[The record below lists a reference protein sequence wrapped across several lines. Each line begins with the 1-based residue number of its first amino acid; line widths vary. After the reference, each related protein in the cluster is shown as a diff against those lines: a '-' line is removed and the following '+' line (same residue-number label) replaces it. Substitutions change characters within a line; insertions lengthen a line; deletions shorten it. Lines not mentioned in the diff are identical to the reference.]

1 MSKVKIVNNCW
12 IWTSAIS
19 HGYGNFKLKNK
30 SRIAHRVSF
39 ELFIG
44 DIPNGKQ
51 LDHLCRNKLCVN
63 PEHIEPVTCKENINR
78 GNSGINNSIK
88 ICCPKG
94 HSYSGK
100 DSRGY
105 RVCKTCIEERRF
117 VR

>member
-44 DIPNGKQ
+44 DIPNGKH
-51 LDHLCRNKLCVN
+51 LDHLC
-63 PEHIEPVTCKENINR
+63 
-78 GNSGINNSIK
+78 
-88 ICCPKG
+88 
-94 HSYSGK
+94 
-100 DSRGY
+100 
-105 RVCKTCIEERRF
+105 
-117 VR
+117 